1 MKLTSKKI
9 QVGNVPL
16 NASWSMEAV
25 NDLMVFG
32 KHYEYLYENDI
43 ELSVVQ
49 NFFRTT
55 KSIRDGNIVY
65 FFMDKKELRK
75 IKLYIISQDE
85 HYELLLK
92 IISNSKL
99 IDNPAIYDM
108 EHVLTTELTKSINEK
123 IISRLMNLGK

>member
-16 NASWSMEAV
+16 NASWSSEAV
-25 NDLMVFG
+25 NDLMAFD

-55 KSIRDGNIVY
+55 KSIRDGNIIY

-92 IISNSKL
+92 IVSNSKL

-108 EHVLTTELTKSINEK
+108 EHVLVDELTRSIDKSIL
-123 IISRLMNLGK
+123 SSLMNLGK